1 MNDSAFAGRGET
13 VKETVERALV
23 PRIVDLPPARFA
35 LELRPGQD
43 VEAVAEGLRGI
54 LPEVGAVLAP
64 LSALEPGIVV
74 VEFPRHGLRTE
85 DPATVFAAGYALTET
100 LEVAAAEPDL
110 PTDFFPEEPSFFRKE
125 PPAAP
130 DVGLRQ
136 ESLGGVLGG
145 CWVAREPH
153 LDARPGWALETIRA
167 VQAWQVS
174 AAQGRPSRG
183 RGILIAQPDTGITA
197 HAELRGVNSAS
208 GFDFLGDDHDPT
220 DPLTGANPGHGT
232 ATASVAVSPPMLR
245 VTGSAPDAAHMPLR
259 AIESVV
265 RVTQVTVARS
275 IDWAVE
281 HGAAVITMSLGG
293 IPSFSLHRAV
303 RRAVAADVI
312 VLAAAGN
319 CVGAVVWPARYDECI
334 AVAGT
339 NAADA
344 RWPGSCQGAAVD
356 VSAPGQNVFHAEV
369 PDGSGTGGE
378 HVNQGQGTSFAVALT
393 AGVAALWLAH
403 HGRANLVGQ
412 ARARGET
419 LQVMFRRLLQATS
432 RRPPGWNSFQMGPG
446 IVDAEALLLAD
457 LDLGRDREAVDHVL
471 EAPDSEMTSMAS
483 LVAEVVD
490 FDAVDSTELDWH
502 RFGPELAT
510 ALLPRAAATSADV
523 RPEHP
528 VAATVTEQLRTA
540 VDNEY
545 LRGWLGLPPVEPA
558 PTQGVGEER

>member
-1 MNDSAFAGRGET
+1 MDDSAFAGRGET
-13 VKETVERALV
+13 VKETVERSLV

-43 VEAVAEGLRGI
+43 LAAVAESLRGI
-54 LPEVGAVLAP
+54 LPDLGAVLAP

-74 VEFPRHGLRTE
+74 VELPRHGLRIE
-85 DPATVFAAGYALTET
+85 DPATVFAAGYALAET

-110 PTDFFPEEPSFFRKE
+110 PTDFFPEE

-153 LDARPGWALETIRA
+153 LDGRPGWALETIRA
-167 VQAWQVS
+167 VQAWRVS

-208 GFDFLGDDHDPT
+208 GFDFLGADHDPT

-356 VSAPGQNVFHAEV
+356 ISAPGQNVFHADV
-369 PDGSGTGGE
+369 PAGSGAGGE
-378 HVNQGQGTSFAVALT
+378 HVNQGQGTSLAVALT
-393 AGVAALWLAH
+393 AGAAALWLAH
-403 HGRANLVGQ
+403 HGRANLVRQ

-432 RRPPGWNSFQMGPG
+432 RRPLGWNSFQMGPG
-446 IVDAEALLLAD
+446 IVNAEALLLAD

-471 EAPDSEMTSMAS
+471 GAPDSEMTSVAS
-483 LVAEVVD
+483 LVAELVN

-510 ALLPRAAATSADV
+510 ALLHRAAAASADV
-523 RPEHP
+523 QPELP
-528 VAATVTEQLRTA
+528 GAATVTEQLGTA

-545 LRGWLGLPPVEPA
+545 LRGWLGLPPVEAA
-558 PTQGVGEER
+558 PTQRVGEKR